1 MFEINST
8 ILHNCFTKIRS
19 YMGSVG
25 LVKKKQSELFDHILS
40 MNQLLQD
47 ELEMII
53 SEQSD
58 THSPPFAEDG
68 YLSGLR
74 QQKVAPPKEEKDV

>member
-1 MFEINST
+1 
-8 ILHNCFTKIRS
+8 
-19 YMGSVG
+19 MGSVG

-53 SEQSD
+53 SEQTD

-68 YLSGLR
+68 YLSDLR
-74 QQKVAPPKEEKDV
+74 QQKVAPPKGEKDV

>member
-1 MFEINST
+1 
-8 ILHNCFTKIRS
+8 
-19 YMGSVG
+19 MGSVG

-53 SEQSD
+53 SEQTD

-68 YLSGLR
+68 YLSDLR